1 MHHYAYQVGITH
13 STLNEVLWEA
23 KKCLRRAYDNNVEGG
38 QRPLVDLP
46 IQWLEWYG
54 LPHGKKVSSVDVIV
68 CIATIAHSLWK
79 SLVTWT
85 DLSKNGHIDEFVGES
100 ATSV

>member
-46 IQWLEWYG
+46 IQ
-54 LPHGKKVSSVDVIV
+54 
-68 CIATIAHSLWK
+68 
-79 SLVTWT
+79 
-85 DLSKNGHIDEFVGES
+85 
-100 ATSV
+100 